1 MSVGVVN
8 KTTGD
13 RIQTAG
19 DPRALTFDDVP
30 TNGSTN
36 PVKSDGIYDA
46 LVTKAN
52 QSQIATVEASTTASK
67 AYSANEYLVLGG
79 VLYKVTANIAQGGTI
94 VTEGAGKNVDL
105 ATVGGELSAINSNL
119 TNYELQNTINL
130 EVSDR
135 KNLAGNPYN
144 VLLNSNGVFVEGTVR
159 TYIVPTSYGKITISV
174 DDITKISDGVI
185 RLGYCDNIPVK
196 NGTGVRISNMDTNT
210 YTITPSTS
218 YKYFVVSNLLD
229 VQEGWQDIQIEIG
242 DTATAY
248 TPYIPSVETR
258 LDTLD
263 SNLTSCNNYKRRS
276 RRDISSDLTNLATAI
291 SEQDLEKYGYSIG
304 DYFVSTGFTGATG
317 YTYVLADMDTF
328 YGGHNNN
335 AVVSTHHIS
344 LVVKTGANSKWAET
358 NDTSGGYKNSTL
370 HTYLSTTV
378 LDNIK
383 ADMIHFFG
391 GSTGLEHLVSHN
403 LLWTTAT
410 SGAWAWSDNA
420 EYISALSEP
429 QVYGTNVWAVDGYQT
444 GEAWKWLEVFHK
456 FSFNQIIGNIWWWL
470 RSICSTSHA
479 CRASGNGGAHNNGA
493 SDSVGAV
500 GLILFH

>member
-1 MSVGVVN
+1 MFNTLPYNYFPASTAKFEEGKNDAIQAEIDAIKDGTNIDSFGDVETALSLKVN
-8 KTTGD
+8 SADMETALATKTNLSN
-13 RIQTAG
+13 IA
-19 DPRALTFDDVP
+19 PTFDSESGTYDIGEQV
-30 TNGSTN
+30 
-36 PVKSDGIYDA
+36 IY
-46 LVTKAN
+46 
-52 QSQIATVEASTTASK
+52 E
-67 AYSANEYLVLGG
+67 G
-79 VLYKVTANIAQGGTI
+79 VLYEFISTHDTPGDWDN
-94 VTEGAGKNVDL
+94 TEVQAV
-105 ATVGGELSAINSNL
+105 
-119 TNYELQNTINL
+119 
-130 EVSDR
+130 
-135 KNLAGNPYN
+135 
-144 VLLNSNGVFVEGTVR
+144 
-159 TYIVPTSYGKITISV
+159 
-174 DDITKISDGVI
+174 KISELI
-185 RLGYCDNIPVK
+185 
-196 NGTGVRISNMDTNT
+196 
-210 YTITPSTS
+210 
-218 YKYFVVSNLLD
+218 
-229 VQEGWQDIQIEIG
+229 
-242 DTATAY
+242 
-248 TPYIPSVETR
+248 
-258 LDTLD
+258 DTLN

-328 YGGHNNN
+328 YGGYNNN
-335 AVVSTHHIS
+335 ALVSTHHIS

-391 GSTGLEHLVSHN
+391 GTTGLEHLISHK
-403 LLWTTAT
+403 LLWATAT

-429 QVYGTNVWAVDGYQT
+429 QVYGTNVWAIDVYQT

-470 RSICSTSHA
+470 RSICSASNA
-479 CRASGNGGAHNNGA
+479 CYASDNGYA
-493 SDSVGAV
+493 SDSNASYGGGAV

>member
-1 MSVGVVN
+1 MAFHNVPPNGFPDLPDVEELEAVEKDVATL
-8 KTTGD
+8 KTT
-13 RIQTAG
+13 TAEQG
-19 DPRALTFDDVP
+19 EAITALGTSI
-30 TNGSTN
+30 TGLGT
-36 PVKSDGIYDA
+36 
-46 LVTKAN
+46 
-52 QSQIATVEASTTASK
+52 SK
-67 AYSANEYLVLGG
+67 AAKADIAPTFSAESNYAVGDLVYYEG
-79 VLYKVTANIAQGGTI
+79 VLYECTTEHEAAAWDAEDFTATSID
-94 VTEGAGKNVDL
+94 K
-105 ATVGGELSAINSNL
+105 ELNAIN
-119 TNYELQNTINL
+119 
-130 EVSDR
+130 
-135 KNLAGNPYN
+135 
-144 VLLNSNGVFVEGTVR
+144 
-159 TYIVPTSYGKITISV
+159 
-174 DDITKISDGVI
+174 
-185 RLGYCDNIPVK
+185 
-196 NGTGVRISNMDTNT
+196 
-210 YTITPSTS
+210 
-218 YKYFVVSNLLD
+218 
-229 VQEGWQDIQIEIG
+229 
-242 DTATAY
+242 
-248 TPYIPSVETR
+248 
-258 LDTLD
+258 

-317 YTYVLADMDTF
+317 YTYILADMDTF
-328 YGGHNNN
+328 YGGYNNN

-344 LVVKTGANSKWAET
+344 LVVITGANSKWAET

-403 LLWTTAT
+403 LMWTTAT

-470 RSICSTSHA
+470 RSICSDSYA
-479 CRASGNGGAHNNGA
+479 CYVNSGGGFADYYSASGSG
-493 SDSVGAV
+493 GAV